1 MMINTEDSR
10 NEKSL
15 WASDYCK
22 LNVSFCHLT
31 WRTYGSM
38 TVMSAASRHYQ

>member
-22 LNVSFCHLT
+22 LFCHLT
-31 WRTYGSM
+31 WWTYGSM
-38 TVMSAASRHYQ
+38 TVISAASRHYQ